1 MGWLGKLFRFKLTD
15 YGTSS
20 PLPPANTEGMTRD
33 VAHELPVTRDI
44 LAGGLAD
51 WPDDVYDQNP
61 TGHALIRRCPP
72 ILTAIEKRARGIAK
86 LDWTVQG
93 GNPARAEA
101 FKEWFDGCVGWPAYF
116 AWMEWAHAEG
126 YRVHQIKKYEGEES
140 KKWTVADWRMG
151 GRRKWKAGATDGKG
165 TVHWD
170 GTRLSSVKQIRTT
183 PLGPMVDLDP
193 QELPRN
199 EFALYRPGSGSNPE
213 GDMDLMLILLDIA
226 TDWKTGRLN
235 ASKYVEIYGVP
246 IRGYEKNLEN
256 MRPGAVT
263 GTMDAIAAKISAVKA
278 GGTVAMPTGDALKL
292 FQPQGSALTDLW
304 SHMRELAGLVWL
316 LLLDNKLTQD
326 TADAGG
332 TGSSTVGLSEKDIA
346 ILVAAMGQ
354 AEVINTDIV
363 PWAVENNDFPPLADG
378 EEECYFWPEP
388 PKATDA
394 GEMEAGDD
402 EDPADADP
410 LEAGDSNPAMD
421 DVRMSVVRD
430 TLESVTCGGMTPES
444 AKLYLRESVGN
455 DYAEMVDAAITK
467 HPIEL

>member
-1 MGWLGKLFRFKLTD
+1 MGWFKNALTRFRLTD
-15 YGTSS
+15 YGTNG
-20 PLPPANTEGMTRD
+20 PLPTADTEGGKRD
-33 VAHELPVTRDI
+33 VAHEQPVTRDI

-86 LDWTVQG
+86 VDWTVRG

-101 FKEWFDGCVGWPAYF
+101 FKEWFDGCIGWPSYF
-116 AWMEWAHAEG
+116 AWMEWAWAEG
-126 YRVHQIKKYEGEES
+126 YRVHQIKEYDGDED

-151 GRRKWKAGATDGKG
+151 GRRKWKAGPTDGKG

-170 GTRLSSVKQIRTT
+170 GTRLSKVKQVT
-183 PLGPMVDLDP
+183 PIGVGLGFTAEYEPE
-193 QELPRN
+193 QLPRN
-199 EFALYRPGSGSNPE
+199 EFAIYRPGSGSNPE

-246 IRGYEKNLEN
+246 IRGYEKNMEN
-256 MRPGAVT
+256 TRPGAVS
-263 GTMDAIAAKISAVKA
+263 GVMDAVAAKISAVKA
-278 GGTVAMPTGDALKL
+278 GGTIAMPTGDALKL

-304 SHMRELAGLVWL
+304 AHMRELAGLVWL

-363 PWAVENNDFPPLADG
+363 PWAAERNDFPKLNEG

-394 GEMEAGDD
+394 GEIEAGDD
-402 EDPADADP
+402 EDTADADP

-421 DVRMSVVRD
+421 DVRMGVLRD
-430 TLESVTCGGMTPES
+430 TLESVACEGMTPAA
-444 AKLYLRESVGN
+444 AKLYLRESIGR
-455 DYAEMVDAAITK
+455 DYAEMVDAAAS
-467 HPIEL
+467 